1 MVAEKIFMF
10 EKILVAVDESEVSQ
24 QIFAKALSLAKL
36 GRSRLLLV
44 HVQYPFEEQL
54 PNPVFPYESTY
65 PGASAEAFTL
75 RMQEWQQAGDRGL
88 EFLQAMADRA
98 IAAGVDVQIN
108 QALGNPGQAI
118 CELAKTWQAHLI
130 VVGRRG
136 RTGIREWIGGSVSN
150 YVLHHAPCSV
160 LTIQEQKSVT

>member
-1 MVAEKIFMF
+1 MF

-24 QIFAKALSLAKL
+24 HTFAKALSLAKL
-36 GRSRLLLV
+36 SHGRLLLV
-44 HVQYPFEEQL
+44 HVQHPFEEQL

-75 RMQEWQQAGDRGL
+75 HMQQWQQAGERGL

-98 IAAGVDVQIN
+98 IAAGVDVQLN
-108 QALGNPGQAI
+108 QALGDPGQAI
-118 CELAKTWQAHLI
+118 CELAKTWQANLI
-130 VVGRRG
+130 IVGRRG
-136 RTGIREWIGGSVSN
+136 RSSIKEWIGGSVSN

-160 LTIQEQKSVT
+160 LTVQGQKSAT